1 MSINRKE
8 KATYSVAEAAKVL
21 GIGKS
26 LAYELAHKGDI
37 PVLKLGNRMVVPKVA
52 LEKMLTDVEYGKA
65 I

>member
-1 MSINRKE
+1 MNINRKE
-8 KATYSVAEAAKVL
+8 KATYSVAEVAKIL

-26 LAYELAHKGDI
+26 LAYELAHAGQL

-52 LEKMLTDVEYGKA
+52 LEKMLTDVEYGNA